1 MATKIAINGFGRIGR
16 CIVRAMLERKEN
28 DLELVAIN
36 DLTDPKTLAHLLRHD
51 SVHRR
56 APFEVSVTEGGLM
69 INGKTVKVTAE
80 KDPSKLPWKELSVST
95 VLECTG
101 VFRDQAGGQKHI
113 AAGAKKVIISAP
125 GEKDVDATFCV
136 GINSNEYDA
145 GKHHIVSNAS
155 CTTNCLAPVAKVLH
169 DTFGIVKG
177 QMTTVH
183 SYTNDQMV
191 LDLPHKDLRRARS
204 AGLSMIPT
212 STGAAKAIGLV
223 LPALV
228 GKLDGFA
235 IRVPTPDVSIV
246 CLVVQVEKN
255 TDKKAVN
262 AALKAAADGPMK
274 GILGFSEEELVSSDY
289 IGDPHS
295 STVDSKLTQVIG
307 DNLVS
312 VQSWYD
318 NEMGF
323 SHRMVD
329 LANLMAGK
337 AG

>member
-16 CIVRAMLERKEN
+16 CIVRAMMERKES

-56 APFEVSVTEGGLM
+56 APFEVSVVEGGIS

-80 KDPSKLPWKELSVST
+80 KDPAKLPWKELGASMI
-95 VLECTG
+95 LECTG
-101 VFRDQAGGQKHI
+101 IFRDQAGGQKHI

-145 GKHHIVSNAS
+145 QKHHIVSNAS
-155 CTTNCLAPVAKVLH
+155 CTTNCLAPVAKVIH
-169 DTFGIVKG
+169 ESFGIVKG
-177 QMTTVH
+177 QMMTVH
-183 SYTNDQMV
+183 SYTNDQQV
-191 LDLPHKDLRRARS
+191 LDLPHKDLRRAR
-204 AGLSMIPT
+204 AAALSMIPT

-223 LPALV
+223 LPALN
-228 GKLDGFA
+228 GKLDGFS
-235 IRVPTPDVSIV
+235 IRVPTPDVS
-246 CLVVQVEKN
+246 LVNLNVVVEKN
-255 TDKKAVN
+255 TDKDAVN
-262 AALKAAADGPMK
+262 AALEAASKGALK
-274 GILGFSEEELVSSDY
+274 GIMAYTKEELVSNDY
-289 IGDPHS
+289 IGDVHS

-307 DNLVS
+307 SNLVS
-312 VQSWYD
+312 AYAWYD

-329 LANLMAGK
+329 LAKLMSKGL
-337 AG
+337 

>member
-16 CIVRAMLERKEN
+16 CIVRAMLERKES

-36 DLTDPKTLAHLLRHD
+36 DLTDPKTLAHLLKHD
-51 SVHRR
+51 SVHKR
-56 APFEVSVTEGGLM
+56 APFDVGVTEGGLQ

-80 KDPSKLPWKELSVST
+80 KDPAKLPWKDLGVPL

-101 VFRDQAGGQKHI
+101 KFRDQAGCKKHI
-113 AAGAKKVIISAP
+113 EAGAKKVIISAP

-136 GINSNEYDA
+136 GINHDQYDA

-155 CTTNCLAPVAKVLH
+155 CTTNCLAPVAKVL
-169 DTFGIVKG
+169 DEQFGIVRG
-177 QMTTVH
+177 QMTTIH

-191 LDLPHKDLRRARS
+191 LDLPHKDLRRARA

-223 LPALV
+223 LPHLK
-228 GKLDGFA
+228 GKLDGFS

-246 CLVVQVEKN
+246 CLVAQTEKGA
-255 TDKKAVN
+255 TKESVN
-262 AALKAAADGPMK
+262 QALEAAAKGPMK
-274 GILGFSEEELVSSDY
+274 GILGFEHEELVSSDY
-289 IGDPHS
+289 IGNPHS
-295 STVDSKLTQVIG
+295 SIVDAKLTQVIG
-307 DNLVS
+307 ENLVT
-312 VQSWYD
+312 VYAWYD

-329 LANLMAGK
+329 LSKHMASK
-337 AG
+337 L

>member
-16 CIVRAMLERKEN
+16 CIVRAMAERKET

-56 APFEVSVTEGGLM
+56 APFDVGVTEGGLL
-69 INGKTVKVTAE
+69 INGKTIRVTAE
-80 KDPSKLPWKELSVST
+80 KDPSKLPWKELNVSV

-101 VFRDQAGGQKHI
+101 VFRDQAGCQKHL

-125 GEKDVDATFCV
+125 GEKDVDATFCI
-136 GINSNEYDA
+136 GINSNEYDP

-169 DTFGIVKG
+169 ETFGIVKG

-183 SYTNDQMV
+183 SYTNDQQV
-191 LDLPHKDLRRARS
+191 LDLPHKDLRRAR
-204 AGLSMIPT
+204 AAALSMIPT

-223 LPALV
+223 LPALA
-228 GKLDGFA
+228 GKLDGFS

-246 CLVVQVEKN
+246 GVVVQVEKS

-262 AALKAAADGPMK
+262 AALKAAADGPLK
-274 GILGFSEEELVSSDY
+274 GVLAYTEEELVSGDY

-329 LANLMAGK
+329 LAKLMAGK
-337 AG
+337 L